1 MFFLAIVSVVYIVAY
16 TIYCQ
21 TYHMGVA
28 IDVWCIFLLS
38 VILGFFY
45 VLSQHEHRYLY
56 LMSITIIPIILISSL
71 YWMTWI
77 SPGQDM
83 RQSQWIF
90 FVVHTLLYMLCIYR
104 KEGVVIIKRRGRDK
118 DTNSEGN
125 GLLLT
130 FPLIIIMM
138 YAIVWWLPSSID
150 RLPASEAYNYID
162 MICTDTDIMADD
174 VIEKAKGEKIYDETS
189 STYDIAGFMRFLSE
203 ELGEQLWKKRLIEEG
218 SVPEIGLLRSTYINL
233 PRRDYE

>member
-1 MFFLAIVSVVYIVAY
+1 
-16 TIYCQ
+16 
-21 TYHMGVA
+21 
-28 IDVWCIFLLS
+28 
-38 VILGFFY
+38 
-45 VLSQHEHRYLY
+45 
-56 LMSITIIPIILISSL
+56 
-71 YWMTWI
+71 
-77 SPGQDM
+77 
-83 RQSQWIF
+83 
-90 FVVHTLLYMLCIYR
+90 
-104 KEGVVIIKRRGRDK
+104 
-118 DTNSEGN
+118 
-125 GLLLT
+125 
-130 FPLIIIMM
+130 MM